1 MRRRETLTGPNW
13 ILAWGGGLLA
23 AWPLAG
29 CPMKDDANCGGYCGP
44 GTDCI
49 DARCVVAELEEA
61 ETGALEEDDGKRKK
75 RKGRRGRRGKG
86 GAEGA
91 EMGELTAGDELPPFV
106 PVDDSNIPQFKGGTD
121 QTIDMKGGS
130 ERLKDRVVDQHLRR
144 LENRFQKCLETA
156 AQYSDDYVGGGTIKY
171 QFRIE
176 GSGKVSS
183 VTAKAPAKLE
193 VFGIIPC
200 VRKAIHTHQF
210 PSFDGPSMVVES
222 SFRVD

>member
-1 MRRRETLTGPNW
+1 MRRRERSL
-13 ILAWGGGLLA
+13 GLLLGTSA
-23 AWPLAG
+23 LALVAVVG
-29 CPMKDDANCGGYCGP
+29 CQLKDDANCGGYCGP

-49 DARCVVAELEEA
+49 DARCVVEELEQA
-61 ETGALEEDDGKRKK
+61 ETGEVEEADGKRKR
-75 RKGRRGRRGKG
+75 RKGRRNRRGKG
-86 GAEGA
+86 GADAGPDEGA
-91 EMGELTAGDELPPFV
+91 LEAGDELPPFV
-106 PVDDSNIPQFKGGTD
+106 AVDDSNIPQFKGGTD

-156 AQYSDDYVGGGTIKY
+156 ARYSDTYVGGGNIKY

-200 VRKAIHTHQF
+200 VRKAIYTHKF